1 MRRGSAFLFRL
12 TLLLPLLMLLAQQ
25 GAWLH
30 QLSHAAY
37 SAQVR
42 QVQAI
47 GTDHVL
53 DNDQCPT
60 CQSFSQVSFTAS
72 PELPQLAFL
81 APFFLRSAEPQF
93 IVLGVDRPTPRS
105 RGPPSV

>member
-1 MRRGSAFLFRL
+1 MRRGTDFQFRL

-30 QLSHAAY
+30 QLSHASY

-47 GTDHVL
+47 GSNHFL

-72 PELPQLAFL
+72 PELPKLAFV
-81 APFFLRSAEPQF
+81 APSFLRSAEPQF
-93 IVLGVDRPTPRS
+93 IVLSDDRPTPRS

>member
-1 MRRGSAFLFRL
+1 MRRGSAIQFRL
-12 TLLLPLLMLLAQQ
+12 MLLLPLLMLMAQQ

-37 SAQVR
+37 SAGPGQVL
-42 QVQAI
+42 AN
-47 GTDHVL
+47 GSDHLL

-72 PELPQLAFL
+72 PELPSLAFL
-81 APFFLRSAEPQF
+81 APSYLRSAEPPF
-93 IVLGVDRPTPRS
+93 IVLGVDRPTARS